1 MPAMADDST
10 IGCCVALLFIGVPFL
25 LVFIGSFIRV
35 IYDYQKALV
44 LTLGKYSGMRG
55 SGLQVLIPLV
65 QSIQVVDLRIQTID
79 IPKQEVLSKDN
90 VSVFINAVVYFRIV
104 NPESAIL
111 NVQDYKMA
119 VYQHS
124 QTAIRDVV
132 GSRTLDQLLTD
143 RKAIADSISEVVDK
157 DAKEW
162 GVDITGIKIQDIGL
176 PDTMKR
182 AMARQAQAERE
193 KRASII
199 ISEGEAQAADK
210 LSQAARIL
218 SDSPGALHLRTL
230 QMISSVSADKTN
242 IMNFVLPV
250 EGMEAAISEDTRGP
264 AVRVQQAEPASPTPV
279 KPQAKEKL
287 QKPKG

>member
-1 MPAMADDST
+1 MAESGI
-10 IGCCVALLFIGVPFL
+10 IGCCTSILFIGVPVL
-25 LVFIGSFIRV
+25 IVLSGFIKV
-35 IYDYQKALV
+35 IFDYQRGLV
-44 LTLGKYSGMRG
+44 LTLGKYSGMRT
-55 SGLQVLIPLV
+55 SGLQIIIPV
-65 QSIQVVDLRIQTID
+65 IQQMRIVDLRIQTID

-90 VSVFINAVVYFRIV
+90 VSVFINAVVYFKIV
-104 NPESAIL
+104 SPELAIF
-111 NVQDYKMA
+111 NVQDYKAA

-143 RKAIADSISEVVDK
+143 RKSIAESISKAVEK

-162 GVDITGIKIQDIGL
+162 GMDISGIKIQDIGL

-199 ISEGEAQAADK
+199 ISEGENLAAER
-210 LSQAARIL
+210 LAEAAKIL
-218 SDSPGALHLRTL
+218 SESPGALHLRTL

-242 IMNFVLPV
+242 VMNFILPV
-250 EGMEAAISEDTRGP
+250 EGMQIPKEGE
-264 AVRVQQAEPASPTPV
+264 EKV
-279 KPQAKEKL
+279 KRK
-287 QKPKG
+287 

>member
-1 MPAMADDST
+1 MAEDT
-10 IGCCVALLFIGVPFL
+10 FVCCPGFIFLIIPFL
-25 LVFIGSFIRV
+25 LFFLSGFIRV
-35 IYDYQKALV
+35 IYDYQKGLV
-44 LTLGKYSGMRG
+44 LTMGKFSGIRN
-55 SGLQVLIPLV
+55 SGLQIIIPF
-65 QSIQVVDLRIQTID
+65 IQQMRTVDLRIQTID

-90 VSVFINAVVYFRIV
+90 VSAFINAVVYFKIV
-104 NPESAIL
+104 KPEAAIL
-111 NVQDYKMA
+111 NVQDYQMA

-143 RKAIADSISEVVDK
+143 RKSIAESISVAVEK

-199 ISEGEAQAADK
+199 IAEGENLAAEK
-210 LSQAARIL
+210 LAKAAKIL
-218 SDSPGALHLRTL
+218 SESPGALHLRTL

-242 IMNFVLPV
+242 VMNFVLPI
-250 EGMEAAISEDTRGP
+250 EGVTIPEDFKIP
-264 AVRVQQAEPASPTPV
+264 D
-279 KPQAKEKL
+279 
-287 QKPKG
+287 KPKKKEEKG